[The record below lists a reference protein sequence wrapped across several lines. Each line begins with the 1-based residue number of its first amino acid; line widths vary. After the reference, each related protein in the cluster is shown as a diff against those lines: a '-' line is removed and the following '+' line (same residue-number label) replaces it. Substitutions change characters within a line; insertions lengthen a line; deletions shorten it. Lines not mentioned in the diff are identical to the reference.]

1 MLERSVTHPAQL
13 SAVARSSQ
21 GYPKLQS
28 EVNIFL
34 LRVDSLKDKVSFEKN
49 WYDCMVLTIIFYFY
63 FFNSRVRIH
72 LCM

>member
-34 LRVDSLKDKVSFEKN
+34 LHVDSLKDKVSFEKN
-49 WYDCMVLTIIFYFY
+49 WYDCMVLTIIFYF
-63 FFNSRVRIH
+63 FNSRVRIH

>member
-1 MLERSVTHPAQL
+1 MTHPAQL
-13 SAVARSSQ
+13 SAVARSSR

-49 WYDCMVLTIIFYFY
+49 
-63 FFNSRVRIH
+63 
-72 LCM
+72 

>member
-13 SAVARSSQ
+13 SAVVRSSQ

-34 LRVDSLKDKVSFEKN
+34 RVDSLKDKVSFEKN
-49 WYDCMVLTIIFYFY
+49 
-63 FFNSRVRIH
+63 
-72 LCM
+72 